1 MPSLPSLALCFSFIL
16 AVGAAVSY
24 FAGWGCDPYGNCVNS
39 QMLGGAA
46 GVIFLAY
53 LVLDRLEADPV
64 PPEPHTR
71 KTEPPA
77 PEH

>member
-24 FAGWGCDPYGNCVNS
+24 FAGWACDLFGDCFKS

-46 GVIFLAY
+46 GVVFLAY
-53 LVLDRLEADPV
+53 LILDRLEADPM
-64 PPEPHTR
+64 PREPHAR